1 MFKNIVLG
9 VVLTSISAGLVYGA
23 VTRTELRETTAV
35 GGNGAGSGNYNV
47 TNERGGRNQN
57 ESDFLNERNSGNGNR
72 GGSGNGQ
79 GSASSANGEPQEL
92 SLAEVD
98 EIVEFTGVVREVSAD
113 YMLMDVYD
121 EGQILVENRAWWFAV
136 DAGFSTAA
144 GDEIT
149 VLGFYDDDGAFEA
162 ISIENLTQ
170 GTSVQIREDTGRP
183 LWAGNGN
190 SGNGNGNR

>member
-1 MFKNIVLG
+1 MFKNIILG
-9 VVLTSISAGLVYGA
+9 VVLTTISAGLVYGA
-23 VTRTELRETTAV
+23 VTRTELRETTGV
-35 GGNGAGSGNYNV
+35 GGNGGGSGNYST

-57 ESDFLNERNSGNGNR
+57 ESDFLNESNSGNGNR

-79 GSASSANGEPQEL
+79 GGASTAYGEPLEL

-98 EIVEFTGVVREVSAD
+98 EIVQFEGVVREVSAD
-113 YMLMDVYD
+113 HMLMDTYD
-121 EGQILVENRAWWFAV
+121 DGQILIENRAWWFAV
-136 DAGFSTAA
+136 EAGFSTAA

-149 VLGFYDDDGAFEA
+149 VSGFYDDDDAFEA

-170 GTSVQIREDTGRP
+170 GTSVQIREDSGRP

-190 SGNGNGNR
+190 SGNGNR